1 MTAVSELALF
11 NGTGGFNE
19 KNEYEIRLTGEALP
33 PAPWINVI
41 ANPAGGCIVSETG
54 AGPIWAVNSSQFR
67 LTPWHNDPVRD
78 RPGDSIYLRD
88 VESGEVWNPVAA
100 PVRHESNYV
109 ARHGAGYSIFEH
121 THDGIAT
128 TLTVGVPES
137 DAVKVQILEIENL
150 TARPRRVTVT
160 SYVDWVLG
168 IDRERTRL
176 HVRTSHEA
184 GINLAH
190 NRFDPEF
197 EQLIAFATIT
207 GDVTRHTNSRSEFL
221 GRNGDPASPAWF
233 DGSTPSVIADPC
245 SVLETV
251 IELEPMSSHT
261 LVVAIGV
268 AQGRVAAIAMAQQYR
283 EVAFAAKQVELA
295 IAAWREKLNAITVE
309 TPERSFDLMM
319 NQWAL
324 YQSLS
329 SRVWGRIAL
338 YQSSGACGFRDQ
350 LQDVTAWVYAEP
362 EIARAQIVAA
372 ASRQFEEGDVQHWW
386 HPHSGRGIRTHFADD
401 LAWLPF
407 VVDHYLRVTNDTSV
421 LEEIT
426 PYLHLRL
433 LEPDEEEIYTIPPVS
448 DRANTIYG
456 HCVHAL
462 ERACTAGERGLPLI
476 KAGDWN
482 DGMNRVGIGGKGESV
497 WLAWFLIDTC
507 RRFAVHAE
515 MRGDTAVAAKLRAQA
530 DEYRDAIESTSWDG
544 EWYRRA
550 YYDDGTPIGS
560 HVNEECQ
567 IDSIAQSWSVIS
579 GAGDPERQKIA
590 MRSLHNRLVRYDG
603 RLIMLLTPPF
613 DRGTHDPGYIQGYLP
628 GVRENGAQ
636 YTHAALWAVL
646 ATAIQGDG
654 ERAFEL
660 YQMINPIT
668 HAMTASGVDRYK
680 VEPYVVA
687 ADVYTAEGHLG
698 RGGWTWYTGSASWLY
713 RVGLEGILGF
723 RKTGD
728 RLVIDPCIPSSWTS
742 FSINYRFGASTYL
755 ITVDNSSRVN
765 RGVARVTCDG
775 AQCEWITLNDDGK
788 RHNISVVLGKADA
801 SV

>member
-1 MTAVSELALF
+1 MTAVNDLELF
-11 NGTGGFNE
+11 NGTGGFNPD
-19 KNEYEIRLTGEALP
+19 NEYEIRLTGDRLP

-54 AGPIWAVNSSQFR
+54 AGPIWALNSSQFR
-67 LTPWHNDPVRD
+67 LTPWHNDPVKD

-100 PVRHESNYV
+100 PVRDKSDYL
-109 ARHGAGYSIFEH
+109 ARHGAGYSVFEH
-121 THDGIAT
+121 AYDGIAT
-128 TLTVGVPES
+128 TLTVGVPEH
-137 DAVKVQILEIENL
+137 DAVKIQILEIKND
-150 TARPRRVTVT
+150 TGRARRLTVT

-168 IDRERTRL
+168 IDRQRTRL
-176 HVRTSHEA
+176 HVRTSHVG

-197 EQLIAFATIT
+197 EHLIAFAAMT
-207 GDVTRHTNSRSEFL
+207 GDVTRHTASRTEFL

-233 DGSTPSVIADPC
+233 DGSPSSVIVDPC
-245 SVLETV
+245 SVLETS
-251 IELEPMSSHT
+251 IELGPMQSRT
-261 LVVAIGV
+261 LVVAIG
-268 AQGRVAAIAMAQQYR
+268 AAHGRDAAIAMAQRYR
-283 EVAFAAKQVELA
+283 EVEYATTQIESAV
-295 IAAWREKLNAITVE
+295 AAWRERLDRITVA

-324 YQSLS
+324 YQSLA
-329 SRVWGRIAL
+329 SRIWGRIAL
-338 YQSSGACGFRDQ
+338 YQSSGAYGFRDQ
-350 LQDVTAWVYAEP
+350 LQDVMAFVYSEP
-362 EIARAQIVAA
+362 AIARAQIVAA
-372 ASRQFEEGDVQHWW
+372 AARQFEEGDVQHWW

-407 VVDHYLRVTNDTSV
+407 VVDHYVRVTHDTSV
-421 LEEIT
+421 LDEVT

-433 LEPDEEEIYTIPPVS
+433 LAPDEEEIYTVPPIS
-448 DRANTIYG
+448 ARTNTIYG

-482 DGMNRVGIGGKGESV
+482 DGMNRVGVAGKGESV

-507 RRFAVHAE
+507 RRFAAHAE
-515 MRGDTAVAAKLRAQA
+515 TRGDTAIAAKLRAQA

-550 YYDDGTPIGS
+550 YYDDGAPLGS

-590 MRSLHNRLVRYDG
+590 MKSLHNRLVRYDG

-613 DRGTHDPGYIQGYLP
+613 DRGSHDPGYIQGYLP

-646 ATAIQGDG
+646 ATAMQGDG
-654 ERAFEL
+654 DRAFEL
-660 YQMINPIT
+660 YQMINPVT
-668 HAMTASGVDRYK
+668 HAMTATDVERYK

-687 ADVYTAEGHLG
+687 ADVYIAEGHLG

-723 RKTGD
+723 KKTGD
-728 RLVIDPCIPSSWTS
+728 RLMIEPCIPASWPGFT
-742 FSINYRFGASTYL
+742 ITYRYRSATYV
-755 ITVDNSSRVN
+755 IRVE
-765 RGVARVTCDG
+765 RGVGEAVPRD
-775 AQCEWITLNDDGK
+775 AIELHDDGK
-788 RHNISVVLGKADA
+788 RHDVVITLA
-801 SV
+801 

>member
-1 MTAVSELALF
+1 MTAVNDLELF
-11 NGTGGFNE
+11 NGIGGFNAQ
-19 KNEYEIRLTGEALP
+19 NEYEIRLTGDLLP

-54 AGPIWAVNSSQFR
+54 AGPVWAVNSSQFR
-67 LTPWHNDPVRD
+67 LTPWHNDPVKD

-88 VESGEVWNPVAA
+88 AESGEVWNPVAA
-100 PVRHESNYV
+100 PIRDNFDYL

-121 THDGIAT
+121 VHDGIAT
-128 TLTVGVPES
+128 TLTIGVPEQVP
-137 DAVKVQILEIENL
+137 VKVQILEITN
-150 TARPRRVTVT
+150 TTTRARRLTVT

-168 IDRERTRL
+168 IDRQRTRM
-176 HVRTSHEA
+176 HVRTSHVA
-184 GINLAH
+184 GVNLAH

-197 EQLIAFATIT
+197 QQLIAFAAMT
-207 GDVTRHTNSRSEFL
+207 GDITRHTASRSEFL

-233 DGSTPSVIADPC
+233 NGSAASPIVDPC
-245 SVLETV
+245 SVLETT
-251 IELEPMSSHT
+251 IELGPMRSQT
-261 LVVAIGV
+261 LVVVIG
-268 AQGRVAAIAMAQQYR
+268 AAHGRDAAIAMAQQYR
-283 EVAFAAKQVELA
+283 EVDYATKQVETA
-295 IAAWREKLNAITVE
+295 VAAWRERLDAITVE
-309 TPERSFDLMM
+309 TPESSFNLMM

-324 YQSLS
+324 YQSLA
-329 SRVWGRIAL
+329 SRIWGRIAL
-338 YQSSGACGFRDQ
+338 YQSSGAYGFRDQ
-350 LQDVTAWVYAEP
+350 LQDVMAFVYAEP
-362 EIARAQIVAA
+362 DIARAQIVAA

-421 LEEIT
+421 LDEIT
-426 PYLHLRL
+426 PYLQLRL
-433 LEPDEEEIYTIPPVS
+433 LAPDEEEIYTVPPIS
-448 DRANTIYG
+448 DRTNTIYG

-482 DGMNRVGIGGKGESV
+482 DGMNRVGVGGKGESV

-507 RRFAVHAE
+507 RRFAVHADA
-515 MRGDTAVAAKLRAQA
+515 RGDTAIAAKLRAQA

-550 YYDDGTPIGS
+550 YYDDGAPLGS

-579 GAGDPERQKIA
+579 GAADPERQKIA
-590 MRSLHNRLVRYDG
+590 MKSLHNRLVRYDG

-613 DRGTHDPGYIQGYLP
+613 DRGSHDPGYIQGYLP

-646 ATAIQGDG
+646 ATAMQGDG
-654 ERAFEL
+654 DRAFEL

-668 HAMTASGVDRYK
+668 HAMTPSDVERYK

-687 ADVYTAEGHLG
+687 ADVYIAEGHLG

-723 RKTGD
+723 KKIGD
-728 RLVIDPCIPSSWTS
+728 RLMIDPCIPSSWNS
-742 FSINYRFGASTYL
+742 FSIEYRHGSATYL
-755 ITVDNSSRVN
+755 ITVDNPSHVN
-765 RGVARVTCDG
+765 RGVAGITCDG
-775 AQCEWITLNDDGK
+775 VECESISLEDDGQHH
-788 RHNISVVLGKADA
+788 RATVVMGR
-801 SV
+801 

>member
-1 MTAVSELALF
+1 MTAVNELELF
-11 NGTGGFNE
+11 NGTGGFNAE
-19 KNEYEIRLTGEALP
+19 NEYQIWLTGDRLP

-67 LTPWHNDPVRD
+67 LTPWHNDPVKD

-88 VESGEVWNPVAA
+88 LDSGELWNPVAA
-100 PVRHESNYV
+100 PIRHESAYV
-109 ARHGAGYSIFEH
+109 ARHGAGYSMFEH

-128 TLTVGVPES
+128 TLTVGVPAT
-137 DAVKVQILEIENL
+137 DPVKVQALEIRNT
-150 TARPRRVTVT
+150 TARARRFSVT

-168 IDRERTRL
+168 IDRQGTRL
-176 HVRTSHEA
+176 HVRTSHVA
-184 GINLAH
+184 GVNLAH

-197 EQLIAFATIT
+197 DQLIAFAAIT
-207 GDVTRHTNSRSEFL
+207 GRVTRHSASRSEFL
-221 GRNGDPASPAWF
+221 GRNGDSVSPAWF
-233 DGSTPSVIADPC
+233 DGSTSSPIVDPC
-245 SVLETV
+245 SVLETT
-251 IELEPMSSHT
+251 IEIGPMQSHT
-261 LVVAIGV
+261 IVVAIGT
-268 AQGRVAAIAMAQQYR
+268 ARGRDAAIAMAQQYR
-283 EVAFAAKQVELA
+283 EVDYATKQVA
-295 IAAWREKLNAITVE
+295 IAVAAWRERLDAITVE
-309 TPERSFDLMM
+309 TPERSFDLMI

-324 YQSLS
+324 YQSLA
-329 SRVWGRIAL
+329 SRIWGRIAL

-350 LQDVTAWVYAEP
+350 LQDVMAFVYAEP

-407 VVDHYLRVTNDTSV
+407 VVDHYLRVTGDTSV
-421 LEEIT
+421 LDEVT

-433 LEPDEEEIYTIPPVS
+433 LEPGEEEIYTVPPIS
-448 DRANTIYG
+448 DRTNTIYG

-462 ERACTAGERGLPLI
+462 ERACTAGERGLPLM

-482 DGMNRVGIGGKGESV
+482 DGMNRVGVDGKGESV

-507 RRFAVHAE
+507 RRFAAHAQA
-515 MRGDTAVAAKLRAQA
+515 RGDSAIAAKLRAQA
-530 DEYRDAIESTSWDG
+530 DEYREAIESTSWDG

-550 YYDDGTPIGS
+550 YYDDGAPLGS

-579 GAGDPERQKIA
+579 GAGDPARQNIA
-590 MRSLHNRLVRYDG
+590 MKSLHNRLVRYDG

-613 DRGTHDPGYIQGYLP
+613 DRGSHDPGYIQGYLP

-646 ATAIQGDG
+646 ATAMQGDG
-654 ERAFEL
+654 DRAFEL

-668 HAMTASGVDRYK
+668 HALTGSDIERYK

-687 ADVYTAEGHLG
+687 ADVYVAEGHLG

-723 RKTGD
+723 KKNGN
-728 RLVIDPCIPSSWTS
+728 RLTIEPCIPASWPGFT
-742 FSINYRFGASTYL
+742 ITYRYGRATYV
-755 ITVDNSSRVN
+755 IR
-765 RGVARVTCDG
+765 VARGSGEAADSPPIELRDDG
-775 AQCEWITLNDDGK
+775 RRHEVEITLG
-788 RHNISVVLGKADA
+788 
-801 SV
+801 